1 VALILNSNED
11 SPGLRDGPFCKI
23 IETIENRKNNPTFFQ
38 VIGKEH
44 IEEIMVNTLAFF
56 LDSKNP
62 HNKFGDLIYRNF
74 CDAIENYLIEKES
87 EHEELD
93 YGKFISHDKEISFRN
108 SNGESGRLDMI
119 VNCENCLIGVEAKV
133 RHLVRN
139 PFSIYDKLLE
149 ERNLLQK
156 QIRRVILCKRGTKI
170 ESEEAKN
177 WIIVNWEDLLTEDI
191 DENDDYAPLWNGMKI
206 AFRGEE
212 ILKDEDLEIVANN
225 HEDYLLMYKMI
236 ENVSKELEK
245 KAEVIKKALVSLID
259 SDNTNIRIWG
269 RFGEHNC
276 AEPRVVIERNEKGKT
291 KYVVDIIVS
300 AKGYRFLAFDR
311 KNLAQDKT
319 NNLLEKANF
328 GLEKWVD
335 FMDQKETNRA
345 LITAVPDDL
354 SKGLEQHGS
363 NNEFFSAKEKETE
376 KIANLG
382 ERIYSIITNS

>member
-1 VALILNSNED
+1 MELSLNPNEKFLR
-11 SPGLRDGPFCKI
+11 LRDGSFCKI
-23 IETIENRKNNPTFFQ
+23 IENIENIKTNPTFFQ

-62 HNKFGDLIYRNF
+62 HTFGDLIYRNF

-87 EHEELD
+87 EHPELD
-93 YGKFISHDKEISFRN
+93 YGKFISLEKEISFRN
-108 SNGESGRLDMI
+108 SDGESGRLDLI
-119 VNCENCLIGVEAKV
+119 VNCENCLIGIEAKV
-133 RHLVRN
+133 RHFVKN
-139 PFSIYDKLLE
+139 PFSIYDKLLQ
-149 ERNLLQK
+149 ERNELQK
-156 QIRRVILCKRGTKI
+156 EIRTVILCKRGTKI
-170 ESEEAKN
+170 ESKEAED
-177 WIIVNWEDLLTEDI
+177 WIIVNWEDLLIEDI
-191 DENDDYAPLWNGMKI
+191 DENDDYAPLWKGMKI

-212 ILKDEDLEIVANN
+212 ILKKEDLEIVANN

-245 KAEVIKKALVSLID
+245 KAENIKNVLVSLID

-319 NNLLEKANF
+319 NNLLKNANF

-354 SKGLEQHGS
+354 SKGLEQNGS